1 MKKTDSVVKHATNL
15 KKKIIIGNTLERT
28 MVALHAYN
36 DEMRE
41 FSHSR
46 SFESFKSLAKAIGQV
61 SE

>member
-1 MKKTDSVVKHATNL
+1 VVKHATNL
-15 KKKIIIGNTLERT
+15 KKKIIIGNTLEHT